1 VINNPDI
8 RYFTLNSGYRKSD
21 NAQVFFKSTLYLFFT
36 PDFDKEKTL
45 ITASDLSLDRGAK
58 NLITASSF
66 TIHPNHKVGL
76 VGSNGCGKS
85 SLFAALL
92 GELSPDAGD
101 LSLPSSWSIATVK
114 QETPSLEQ
122 SALDYVMDGDKEYRQ
137 LEQQLEQAR
146 QNDDGNLEA
155 IIINKIDTIHGYSL
169 PARAGELLHGL
180 GFLQNQLANPV
191 KDFSGGWRMR
201 LNLAQALISRADLL
215 LLDEPTNHLDLDAV
229 IWLQRW
235 LKRFTGTLVLISH
248 DRDFLDTVINQILH
262 IEHQRAKL
270 YSGNY
275 TAFERQRAE
284 HLAQQ
289 DVQFQKQQKEAANLT
304 AFVDRFRAKA
314 SKAKQAQSRLKRL
327 EKLPNLAPAHV
338 DSQFT
343 FNFEQP
349 DNLPYP
355 LLSLTESQCG
365 YNAETIIL
373 NDVGLTLVPGSR
385 IGLLGRNGA
394 GKSTLIKSLA
404 GEIAL
409 LNGERYCAQ
418 ELKIGYF
425 SQHQLEQLHGKS
437 SPVDHILRAKPALGE
452 PQARS
457 FLGKFG
463 FSGDQALD
471 AVINMSGGE
480 KARLVLALI
489 VLEKPQLLL
498 LDEPTNHLD
507 LEMRQAL
514 VMALQDFGGAIILIA
529 HDRFLLESC
538 VDEFYLVANGNVID
552 FNGDIDDYQQWLND
566 DKKQTFTNNKIGNA
580 SNENVNEDKG
590 LDKKQLRQQQAELR
604 KKSAPLRKE
613 SEKLEKKITQWQAE
627 LAQVETLLSDSD
639 IYQAERKKELTT
651 QLKLQANLTGN
662 IEESEML
669 WLEIAEQIEDIMSSN

>member
-1 VINNPDI
+1 MII
-8 RYFTLNSGYRKSD
+8 AT
-21 NAQVFFKSTLYLFFT
+21 
-36 PDFDKEKTL
+36 
-45 ITASDLSLDRGAK
+45 DLSLDRGAK
-58 NLITASSF
+58 NLISASSF

-101 LSLPSSWSIATVK
+101 LNYPSSWSVATVK
-114 QETPSLEQ
+114 QETPSLEE
-122 SALDYVMDGDKEYRQ
+122 SALDYVMDGDKEFRQ

-146 QNDDGNLEA
+146 ENDDGNLEA
-155 IIINKIDTIHGYSL
+155 ILINKIDTIHGYSL

-180 GFLQNQLANPV
+180 GFLQNQLTNPV

-248 DRDFLDTVINQILH
+248 DRDFLDTVIGQILH

-289 DVQFQKQQKEAANLT
+289 EVQYQKQQKEAAHLT

-343 FNFEQP
+343 FSFEEP
-349 DNLPYP
+349 ESLPYP

-365 YNAETIIL
+365 YNTETIIL
-373 NDVGLTLVPGSR
+373 NEVGLTLVPGSR

-425 SQHQLEQLHGKS
+425 SQHQLEQLHMRS
-437 SPVDHILRAKPALGE
+437 SPVDHIIRAKPALGE

-463 FSGDQALD
+463 FSGDQALES
-471 AVINMSGGE
+471 VVNMSGGE

-538 VDEFYLVANGNVID
+538 VDEFYLVANGNVSD
-552 FNGDIDDYQQWLND
+552 FSGDIDDYQQWLND
-566 DKKQTFTNNKIGNA
+566 DKKQSLSNSKMESNANNNII
-580 SNENVNEDKG
+580 DKG

-604 KKSAPLRKE
+604 KKSGPLRKE
-613 SEKLEKKITQWQAE
+613 ADKLEKKIQQWQAE
-627 LAQVETLLSDSD
+627 LAQVEALLSDSD
-639 IYQAERKKELTT
+639 LYQAERKNELTT
-651 QLKLQANLTGN
+651 QLKLQASLKDKV
-662 IEESEML
+662 EENEML
-669 WLEIAEQIEDIMSSN
+669 WLELAEQIEEIMAST

>member
-1 VINNPDI
+1 
-8 RYFTLNSGYRKSD
+8 
-21 NAQVFFKSTLYLFFT
+21 
-36 PDFDKEKTL
+36 L
-45 ITASDLSLDRGAK
+45 IIATDLSLDRGVK
-58 NLITASSF
+58 NLIKSSSF

-92 GELSPDAGD
+92 GELAPDAGD
-101 LSLPSSWSIATVK
+101 LSMPSSWDIATVK

-122 SALDYVMDGDKEYRQ
+122 SALDYVMDGDKEFRQ
-137 LEQQLEQAR
+137 LEQELEQAR
-146 QNDDGNLEA
+146 ASDNGNLEA
-155 IIINKIDTIHGYSL
+155 TIINQIDTINGYSL

-180 GFLQNQLANPV
+180 GFLQSQLANPV

-248 DRDFLDTVINQILH
+248 DRDFLDTVIGQILH

-275 TAFERQRAE
+275 TAFERQRRE

-289 DVQFQKQQKEAANLT
+289 DAQYQKQQKEAAHLT

-327 EKLPNLAPAHV
+327 EKLPDLAPAHV

-343 FNFEQP
+343 FTFEEP
-349 DNLPYP
+349 ESLPYP

-365 YNAETIIL
+365 YPKSDHGEQTIIL

-404 GEIAL
+404 GELAII
-409 LNGERYCAQ
+409 NGERYCAQ
-418 ELKIGYF
+418 ELKVGYF
-425 SQHQLEQLHGKS
+425 SQHQLEQLHPPS

-452 PQARS
+452 PQART

-463 FSGDQALD
+463 FSGDQALSQV
-471 AVINMSGGE
+471 ATMSGGE

-538 VDEFYLVANGNVID
+538 VDEFYLVANGQVSD
-552 FNGDIDDYQQWLND
+552 FSGDIDDYQQWLND
-566 DKKQTFTNNKIGNA
+566 DKKQTLKSVKSAYDGT
-580 SNENVNEDKG
+580 DKG

-613 SEKLEKKITQWQAE
+613 ADKLEKKIHQWQEE
-627 LAQVETLLSDSD
+627 LTKVEALLSDSD
-639 IYQAERKKELTT
+639 IYQAERKTELTT
-651 QLKLQANLTGN
+651 LLKTQAKLKGDIEDNEMEWLELAER
-662 IEESEML
+662 IEEM
-669 WLEIAEQIEDIMSSN
+669 MSVTD

>member
-1 VINNPDI
+1 
-8 RYFTLNSGYRKSD
+8 
-21 NAQVFFKSTLYLFFT
+21 
-36 PDFDKEKTL
+36 L
-45 ITASDLSLDRGAK
+45 ITASELSLDRGAK
-58 NLITASSF
+58 NLIISSSF

-76 VGSNGCGKS
+76 VGANGCGKS

-92 GELSPDAGD
+92 GD
-101 LSLPSSWSIATVK
+101 LSADSGNLSMPASWVIATVK
-114 QETPSLEQ
+114 QETPALSQ
-122 SALDYVMDGDKEYRQ
+122 TALDYVMDGDKEFRQ
-137 LEQQLEQAR
+137 LERELEVAR
-146 QNDDGNLEA
+146 AKDNGIDEA
-155 IIINKIDTIHGYSL
+155 TIINKIDTIHGYSL

-180 GFLQNQLANPV
+180 GFLQEQLDNPV

-248 DRDFLDTVINQILH
+248 DRDFLDDVIGQILH
-262 IEHQRAKL
+262 IEHQQAKL

-275 TAFERQRAE
+275 TSFERQRAE

-289 DVQFQKQQKEAANLT
+289 DAQYQKQQKEVAHLT
-304 AFVDRFRAKA
+304 SFVDRFRAKA

-327 EKLPNLAPAHV
+327 EKLPELAPAHV

-343 FNFEQP
+343 FSFEAP
-349 DNLPYP
+349 ESLPYP
-355 LLSLTESQCG
+355 LLSLKESACG
-365 YNAETIIL
+365 YPQATIL
-373 NDVGLTLVPGSR
+373 KEVDVTLVPGSR

-409 LNGERYCAQ
+409 IQGERYCAQ
-418 ELKIGYF
+418 ELKVGYF
-425 SQHQLEQLHGKS
+425 SQHQLEQLHLSS
-437 SPVDHILRAKPALGE
+437 SPVDHIIRAKRSFGE
-452 PQARS
+452 PQART

-463 FSGDQALD
+463 FSGDQAL
-471 AVINMSGGE
+471 AQVKTMSGGE

-514 VMALQDFGGAIILIA
+514 VLALQEFNGAIILIA
-529 HDRFLLESC
+529 HDRYLLESC
-538 VDEFYLVANGNVID
+538 VDEFYIVANGKVTD

-566 DKKQTFTNNKIGNA
+566 DKKLSMQGAKQI
-580 SNENVNEDKG
+580 NEGIV
-590 LDKKQLRQQQAELR
+590 DKKQLRKEQAELR
-604 KKSAPLRKE
+604 KKTSPLRKQA
-613 SEKLEKKITQWQAE
+613 EKFEKKVHQAQTE
-627 LAQVETLLSDSD
+627 LDKVEVILADSE
-639 IYQAERKKELTT
+639 IYQSQFKIKLTEYLKT
-651 QLKLQANLTGN
+651 QAKLKGE
-662 IEESEML
+662 IEENEMH
-669 WLEIAEQIEDIMSSN
+669 WLELEEQIEEIMSQTSEN

>member
-1 VINNPDI
+1 MILIILVH
-8 RYFTLNSGYRKSD
+8 FTEEL
-21 NAQVFFKSTLYLFFT
+21 
-36 PDFDKEKTL
+36 PL
-45 ITASDLSLDRGAK
+45 ITATDLSLDRGVK
-58 NLITASSF
+58 NLIKSSSF

-92 GELSPDAGD
+92 GDLAPDAGD
-101 LSLPSSWSIATVK
+101 LSMPSSWDIATVK

-122 SALDYVMDGDKEYRQ
+122 SALDYVMDGDKEFRQ
-137 LEQQLEQAR
+137 LEQELEHAR
-146 QNDDGNLEA
+146 ATDNGNLEA
-155 IIINKIDTIHGYSL
+155 TLINKIDTINGYSL

-180 GFLQNQLANPV
+180 GFLQSQLENPV

-248 DRDFLDTVINQILH
+248 DRDFLDTVIGQILH

-275 TAFERQRAE
+275 TAFERQRRE

-289 DVQFQKQQKEAANLT
+289 DAQFQKQQKEAAHLT

-327 EKLPNLAPAHV
+327 EKLPDLAPAHV

-343 FNFEQP
+343 FTFEQP
-349 DNLPYP
+349 ESLPYP
-355 LLSLTESQCG
+355 LLSLDESQCG
-365 YNAETIIL
+365 YPKSDHGEQTIIL
-373 NDVGLTLVPGSR
+373 RGVGLTLVPGSR

-404 GEIAL
+404 GELAL
-409 LNGERYCAQ
+409 INGERYCAQ
-418 ELKIGYF
+418 DLKVGYF
-425 SQHQLEQLHGKS
+425 SQHQLEQLHPPS
-437 SPVDHILRAKPALGE
+437 SPVDHILRAKPVLGD

-457 FLGKFG
+457 FLGRFG
-463 FSGDQALD
+463 FSGDQALSQV
-471 AVINMSGGE
+471 ATMSGGE

-538 VDEFYLVANGNVID
+538 VDEFYLVANGQVSD
-552 FNGDIDDYQQWLND
+552 FSGDIDDYQQWLND
-566 DKKQTFTNNKIGNA
+566 DKKQTLKSVKSVEPST
-580 SNENVNEDKG
+580 DKG

-604 KKSAPLRKE
+604 KKAAPLKKQAD
-613 SEKLEKKITQWQAE
+613 KLEKKIHQWQEE
-627 LAQVETLLSDSD
+627 LTKVEALLSDSD
-639 IYQAERKKELTT
+639 IYQSERKAELTELLKT
-651 QLKLQANLTGN
+651 QAKLKGD
-662 IEESEML
+662 IEENEMD
-669 WLEIAEQIEDIMSSN
+669 WLELAEQIEEIMSVED

>member
-1 VINNPDI
+1 M
-8 RYFTLNSGYRKSD
+8 S
-21 NAQVFFKSTLYLFFT
+21 FFEEVS
-36 PDFDKEKTL
+36 L
-45 ITASDLSLDRGAK
+45 IIATELSLDRGAK
-58 NLITASSF
+58 NLIKSSSF

-92 GELSPDAGD
+92 GELLPDSGD
-101 LSLPSSWSIATVK
+101 LSMPASWDIATVK
-114 QETPSLEQ
+114 QETPSLER
-122 SALDYVMDGDKEYRQ
+122 SAIDYVMDGDKEFRT
-137 LEQQLEQAR
+137 LEQRLEQAR
-146 QNDDGNLEA
+146 IAEDGNLEA
-155 IIINKIDTIHGYSL
+155 TLINKIDTINGYSL

-180 GFLQNQLANPV
+180 GFLQSQLDNPV

-248 DRDFLDTVINQILH
+248 DRDFLDTVIGQIIH

-275 TAFERQRAE
+275 TAFERQRSE

-289 DVQFQKQQKEAANLT
+289 EAQYQKQQKEAAHLT

-327 EKLPNLAPAHV
+327 EKLPDLAPAHI

-343 FNFEQP
+343 FSFASPES
-349 DNLPYP
+349 LPYP
-355 LLSLTESQCG
+355 LLSLSDTDCG
-365 YNAETIIL
+365 YQKSSQEEQSTIL
-373 NDVGLTLVPGSR
+373 ANVNLTLVPGSR

-404 GEIAL
+404 GE
-409 LNGERYCAQ
+409 LNILTGERYCAQ
-418 ELKIGYF
+418 ELSVGYF
-425 SQHQLEQLHGKS
+425 SQHQLEQLHPAS
-437 SPVDHILRAKPALGE
+437 SPVDHILSAKPSLGE
-452 PQARS
+452 PQART

-463 FSGDQALD
+463 FSGDQALSQ
-471 AVINMSGGE
+471 VLTMSGGE

-489 VLEKPQLLL
+489 ILEKPQLLL

-538 VDEFYLVANGNVID
+538 VDEFYLVANGRVTD
-552 FNGDIDDYQQWLND
+552 FVGDIDDYQQWLND
-566 DKKQTFTNNKIGNA
+566 DKKQAIRSNKTLLPT
-580 SNENVNEDKG
+580 SDKVI
-590 LDKKQLRQQQAELR
+590 DKKQLRQQQAELR
-604 KKSAPLRKE
+604 KKTAPLRKKV
-613 SEKLEKKITQWQAE
+613 SKLEQHIQQWQ
-627 LAQVETLLSDSD
+627 LALSEIEKQLSDSD
-639 IYQAERKKELTT
+639 IYLSERKSELTDL
-651 QLKLQANLTGN
+651 LKQQAKLKTDIEDNEMEWLTLSEE
-662 IEESEML
+662 IEEM
-669 WLEIAEQIEDIMSSN
+669 MSIS

>member
-1 VINNPDI
+1 
-8 RYFTLNSGYRKSD
+8 
-21 NAQVFFKSTLYLFFT
+21 
-36 PDFDKEKTL
+36 
-45 ITASDLSLDRGAK
+45 LDRGAK
-58 NLITASSF
+58 NLIKSSSF

-92 GELSPDAGD
+92 GDLAPDSGD
-101 LSLPSSWSIATVK
+101 LSMPTSWDIATVK

-122 SALDYVMDGDKEYRQ
+122 TALDYVMDGDKEFRQ

-146 QNDDGNLEA
+146 ITENGNLEA
-155 IIINKIDTIHGYSL
+155 TLINKIDTINGYSL

-180 GFLQNQLANPV
+180 GFLQSQLNNPV

-248 DRDFLDTVINQILH
+248 DRDFLDTVIGQILH

-289 DVQFQKQQKEAANLT
+289 DAQFQKQQKEAAHLT

-343 FNFEQP
+343 FSFEEP
-349 DNLPYP
+349 DSLPYP
-355 LLSLTESQCG
+355 LLSLSESRCG
-365 YNAETIIL
+365 YAKSDYNEQTIIL
-373 NDVGLTLVPGSR
+373 EDVGLTLVPGSR

-409 LNGERYCAQ
+409 INGERYCAQ

-425 SQHQLEQLHGKS
+425 SQHQLEQLHPPS
-437 SPVDHILRAKPALGE
+437 SPVDHILRAKPSLGE
-452 PQARS
+452 PQART

-463 FSGDQALD
+463 FSGDQALSQ
-471 AVINMSGGE
+471 VETMSGGE

-538 VDEFYLVANGNVID
+538 VDEFYLVANGQVSD

-566 DKKQTFTNNKIGNA
+566 DKKQTVKSTKSIG
-580 SNENVNEDKG
+580 SDSDKG

-604 KKSAPLRKE
+604 KKAAPLKKQAD
-613 SEKLEKKITQWQAE
+613 SLEKKIHQWQEE
-627 LAQVETLLSDSD
+627 LAKVEALLSDSD
-639 IYQAERKKELTT
+639 MYQAERKGELTEL
-651 QLKLQANLTGN
+651 LKSQGCLKSD
-662 IEESEML
+662 IEEKEML
-669 WLEIAEQIEDIMSSN
+669 WFELSEEIEEIMSVVN

>member
-1 VINNPDI
+1 
-8 RYFTLNSGYRKSD
+8 
-21 NAQVFFKSTLYLFFT
+21 
-36 PDFDKEKTL
+36 L
-45 ITASDLSLDRGAK
+45 IIATDLSLDRGAK
-58 NLITASSF
+58 NLIKSSSF

-92 GELSPDAGD
+92 GDLAPDSGD
-101 LSLPSSWSIATVK
+101 LAMPASWDIATVK

-122 SALDYVMDGDKEYRQ
+122 SALDYVMDGDKEFRQ
-137 LEQQLEQAR
+137 LEHELEQAR
-146 QNDDGNLEA
+146 ITDNGNLEA
-155 IIINKIDTIHGYSL
+155 TIINKIDTINGYSL

-180 GFLQNQLANPV
+180 GFLQSQLANPV

-248 DRDFLDTVINQILH
+248 DRDFLDTVIGQILH

-275 TAFERQRAE
+275 TAFERQRRE

-289 DVQFQKQQKEAANLT
+289 DAQFQKQQKEAAHLT

-327 EKLPNLAPAHV
+327 EKLPDLAPAHV

-343 FNFEQP
+343 FSFEQP
-349 DNLPYP
+349 ESLPYP
-355 LLSLTESQCG
+355 LLSLTESECG
-365 YNAETIIL
+365 YPKSDHGEQATIL

-404 GEIAL
+404 GELAI

-418 ELKIGYF
+418 DLKVGYF
-425 SQHQLEQLHGKS
+425 SQHQLEQLHAPS

-452 PQARS
+452 PQART

-463 FSGDQALD
+463 FSGDQALSQ
-471 AVINMSGGE
+471 VSTMSGGE

-538 VDEFYLVANGNVID
+538 VDEFYLVANGRVSD
-552 FNGDIDDYQQWLND
+552 FSGDIDDYQQWLND
-566 DKKQTFTNNKIGNA
+566 DKKQTLKSVKSADSTT
-580 SNENVNEDKG
+580 DKG

-613 SEKLEKKITQWQAE
+613 ADKLEKKIHQWQEE
-627 LAQVETLLSDSD
+627 LAKVETLLSDSD
-639 IYQAERKKELTT
+639 IYQTERKSELTDL
-651 QLKLQANLTGN
+651 LKSQARLKSD
-662 IEESEML
+662 IEENEMD
-669 WLEIAEQIEDIMSSN
+669 WLELAEQIEEMMSVTD

>member
-1 VINNPDI
+1 
-8 RYFTLNSGYRKSD
+8 
-21 NAQVFFKSTLYLFFT
+21 
-36 PDFDKEKTL
+36 
-45 ITASDLSLDRGAK
+45 
-58 NLITASSF
+58 
-66 TIHPNHKVGL
+66 
-76 VGSNGCGKS
+76 
-85 SLFAALL
+85 
-92 GELSPDAGD
+92 
-101 LSLPSSWSIATVK
+101 
-114 QETPSLEQ
+114 
-122 SALDYVMDGDKEYRQ
+122 
-137 LEQQLEQAR
+137 
-146 QNDDGNLEA
+146 
-155 IIINKIDTIHGYSL
+155 
-169 PARAGELLHGL
+169 
-180 GFLQNQLANPV
+180 V

-248 DRDFLDTVINQILH
+248 DRDFLDTVIGQILH

-289 DVQFQKQQKEAANLT
+289 DAQFQKQQKEAAHLT

-343 FNFEQP
+343 FSFEEP
-349 DNLPYP
+349 DSLPYP
-355 LLSLTESQCG
+355 LLSLSESRCG
-365 YNAETIIL
+365 YAKSDYNEQTIIL
-373 NDVGLTLVPGSR
+373 EDVGLTLVPGSR

-409 LNGERYCAQ
+409 INGERYCAQ

-425 SQHQLEQLHGKS
+425 SQHQLEQLHPPS
-437 SPVDHILRAKPALGE
+437 SPVDHILRAKPSLGE
-452 PQARS
+452 PQART

-463 FSGDQALD
+463 FSGDQALSQ
-471 AVINMSGGE
+471 VETMSGGE

-514 VMALQDFGGAIILIA
+514 VMALQNFGGAIILIA

-538 VDEFYLVANGNVID
+538 VDEFYLVANGQVSD

-566 DKKQTFTNNKIGNA
+566 DKKQTVKSTKSIG
-580 SNENVNEDKG
+580 SDSDKG

-604 KKSAPLRKE
+604 KKAAPLKKQAD
-613 SEKLEKKITQWQAE
+613 SLEKKIHQWQEE
-627 LAQVETLLSDSD
+627 LAKVEALLSDSD
-639 IYQAERKKELTT
+639 MYQAERKGELTEL
-651 QLKLQANLTGN
+651 LKSQGCLKSD
-662 IEESEML
+662 IEEKEML
-669 WLEIAEQIEDIMSSN
+669 WFELSEEIEEIMSVVN

>member
-1 VINNPDI
+1 M
-8 RYFTLNSGYRKSD
+8 
-21 NAQVFFKSTLYLFFT
+21 
-36 PDFDKEKTL
+36 

-58 NLITASSF
+58 NLITASNF

-85 SLFAALL
+85 SLFAAFL
-92 GELSPDAGD
+92 GELAPDAGD
-101 LSLPSSWSIATVK
+101 LSIPSSWSIATVK
-114 QETPSLEQ
+114 QETPSLKQ

-137 LEQQLEQAR
+137 LEAQLDEAR
-146 QNDDGNLEA
+146 NNDDGNLEA
-155 IIINKIDTIHGYSL
+155 ILINKIDTINGYSL

-180 GFLQNQLANPV
+180 GFLQNQLTNPV

-262 IEHQRAKL
+262 IEHQHAKL

-289 DVQFQKQQKEAANLT
+289 EVQYQKQQKEAAHLT

-327 EKLPNLAPAHV
+327 EKLHNLAPAHI

-343 FNFEQP
+343 FSFEQP
-349 DNLPYP
+349 ENLPYP
-355 LLSLTESQCG
+355 LLSLAESQCG
-365 YNAETIIL
+365 YNTNTIIL
-373 NDVGLTLVPGSR
+373 NNVGLTLVPGSR

-418 ELKIGYF
+418 ELTIGYF
-425 SQHQLEQLHGKS
+425 SQHQLEQLHSGS
-437 SPVDHILRAKPALGE
+437 SPVDHILRAKPTMGE

-463 FSGDQALD
+463 FSGDQALET
-471 AVINMSGGE
+471 VTNMSGGE

-538 VDEFYLVANGNVID
+538 VDEFYLVANGCVTD
-552 FNGDIDDYQQWLND
+552 FNGDIDDYQQWLNE
-566 DKKQTFTNNKIGNA
+566 DKKQTVSDQK
-580 SNENVNEDKG
+580 NEHNRTENMTTDKG

-613 SEKLEKKITQWQAE
+613 SDKLEKQIHVWQTE
-627 LAQVETLLSDSD
+627 LAKVEALLGDSE
-639 IYQAERKKELTT
+639 IYQADRKSELTT
-651 QLKLQANLTGN
+651 QLKRQASLKDN

-669 WLEIAEQIEDIMSSN
+669 WLEIAEQIEEIMASM

>member
-1 VINNPDI
+1 MGIISASLCHFPEEI
-8 RYFTLNSGYRKSD
+8 
-21 NAQVFFKSTLYLFFT
+21 
-36 PDFDKEKTL
+36 PL
-45 ITASDLSLDRGAK
+45 IIATDLSLDRGAK
-58 NLITASSF
+58 NLIKSSSF

-92 GELSPDAGD
+92 GDLSPDSGD
-101 LSLPSSWSIATVK
+101 LALPTSWDIATVR

-122 SALDYVMDGDKEYRQ
+122 TALDYVMDGDKEFRQ
-137 LEQQLEQAR
+137 LEHELEQAR
-146 QNDDGNLEA
+146 IMDNGNLEA
-155 IIINKIDTIHGYSL
+155 TIINKIDTISGYSL

-180 GFLQNQLANPV
+180 GFLQSQLDNPV

-248 DRDFLDTVINQILH
+248 DRDFLDTVIGQILH

-275 TAFERQRAE
+275 TAFERQRRE

-289 DVQFQKQQKEAANLT
+289 DAQFQKQQKEAAHLT

-327 EKLPNLAPAHV
+327 EKLPDLAPAHV

-343 FNFEQP
+343 FSFAEP
-349 DNLPYP
+349 ESLPYP
-355 LLSLTESQCG
+355 LLSLDKSQCG
-365 YNAETIIL
+365 YPKSDHGEQAIIL
-373 NDVGLTLVPGSR
+373 DDVGLTLIPGSR

-404 GEIAL
+404 GELAL
-409 LNGERYCAQ
+409 LGGERYCAQ
-418 ELKIGYF
+418 DLTVGYF
-425 SQHQLEQLHGKS
+425 SQHQLEQLHAPS

-452 PQARS
+452 PQART

-463 FSGDQALD
+463 FSGDQALSQ
-471 AVINMSGGE
+471 VSTMSGGE

-538 VDEFYLVANGNVID
+538 VDEFYLVANGRVSD
-552 FNGDIDDYQQWLND
+552 FSGDIDDYQQWLND
-566 DKKQTFTNNKIGNA
+566 DKKQAIKSIKTDQQSG
-580 SNENVNEDKG
+580 DKG

-604 KKSAPLRKE
+604 KKSAPMRKE
-613 SEKLEKKITQWQAE
+613 ADKLEKKVHQWQEE
-627 LAQVETLLSDSD
+627 LTKIEALLSDSD
-639 IYQAERKKELTT
+639 IYQSERKAELTDL
-651 QLKLQANLTGN
+651 LKKQANLKGD
-662 IEESEML
+662 IEENEML
-669 WLEIAEQIEDIMSSN
+669 WLELAEQIEEMMSVTD

>member
-1 VINNPDI
+1 MGIISVSLCHFIEELP
-8 RYFTLNSGYRKSD
+8 
-21 NAQVFFKSTLYLFFT
+21 
-36 PDFDKEKTL
+36 L
-45 ITASDLSLDRGAK
+45 IIATDLSLDRGAK
-58 NLITASSF
+58 NLIKSSSF

-92 GELSPDAGD
+92 GELQPDSGD
-101 LSLPSSWSIATVK
+101 LAMPSSWDIATVK

-122 SALDYVMDGDKEYRQ
+122 SALDYVMDGDTEFRQ
-137 LEQQLEQAR
+137 LEHDLEQSR
-146 QNDDGNLEA
+146 IMDDGNLEA
-155 IIINKIDTIHGYSL
+155 TIINKIDTINGYSL

-180 GFLQNQLANPV
+180 GFLQSQLSNPV

-248 DRDFLDTVINQILH
+248 DRDFLDTVIGQILH

-275 TAFERQRAE
+275 TAFERQRRE

-289 DVQFQKQQKEAANLT
+289 DAQYQKQQKEAAHLT

-327 EKLPNLAPAHV
+327 EKLPDLAPAHV

-343 FNFEQP
+343 FSFAEP
-349 DNLPYP
+349 ESLPYP
-355 LLSLTESQCG
+355 LLSLNESQCG
-365 YNAETIIL
+365 YPKSDHGEQAIIL
-373 NDVGLTLVPGSR
+373 DDVGLTLVPGSR

-404 GEIAL
+404 GELAL
-409 LNGERYCAQ
+409 LGGERYCAQ
-418 ELKIGYF
+418 DLKVGYF
-425 SQHQLEQLHGKS
+425 SQHQLEQLHAPS

-452 PQARS
+452 PQART

-463 FSGDQALD
+463 FSGDQALSQV
-471 AVINMSGGE
+471 ATMSGGE

-538 VDEFYLVANGNVID
+538 VDEFYLVANGRVSD
-552 FNGDIDDYQQWLND
+552 FSGDIDDYQQWLND
-566 DKKQTFTNNKIGNA
+566 DKKQAVKSIKTEQQTA
-580 SNENVNEDKG
+580 DKG

-604 KKSAPLRKE
+604 KKSGPLRKE
-613 SEKLEKKITQWQAE
+613 ADKLEKKINNWQEEMTAI
-627 LAQVETLLSDSD
+627 ETLLSDTD
-639 IYQAERKKELTT
+639 LYQAERKTELTDL
-651 QLKLQANLTGN
+651 LKKQAELKSN
-662 IEESEML
+662 IEENEMV
-669 WLEIAEQIEDIMSSN
+669 WLELAEEIEEMMSVSD

>member
-1 VINNPDI
+1 M
-8 RYFTLNSGYRKSD
+8 
-21 NAQVFFKSTLYLFFT
+21 
-36 PDFDKEKTL
+36 
-45 ITASDLSLDRGAK
+45 ITATDLGLDRGAK
-58 NLITASSF
+58 NLISASSF

-92 GELSPDAGD
+92 GELSPDAGN
-101 LSLPSSWSIATVK
+101 LSLPSSWAIATVK
-114 QETPSLEQ
+114 QETPALGQ
-122 SALDYVMDGDKEYRQ
+122 SALDYVMDGDKEFRQ
-137 LEQQLEQAR
+137 LEQKLDQAR
-146 QNDDGNLEA
+146 VNDDGNLEA
-155 IIINKIDTIHGYSL
+155 ILINEIDAINGYSL

-180 GFLQNQLANPV
+180 GFLQSQLASPV

-235 LKRFTGTLVLISH
+235 LKGFIGTLVLISH
-248 DRDFLDTVINQILH
+248 DRDFLDTVIGQILH
-262 IEHQRAKL
+262 IEHKKAKL

-275 TAFERQRAE
+275 TAFERQRRE

-289 DVQFQKQQKEAANLT
+289 DAQYQKQQKEAAHLT

-327 EKLPNLAPAHV
+327 EKLPDLAPAHV

-343 FNFEQP
+343 FNFETP
-349 DNLPYP
+349 ESLPYP
-355 LLSLTESQCG
+355 LLSLKETQCG
-365 YNAETIIL
+365 YAGNSNEPTIIL
-373 NDVGLTLVPGSR
+373 NGVSLTLVPGSR

-404 GEIAL
+404 GELEIL
-409 LNGERYCAQ
+409 QGERYCAQ
-418 ELKIGYF
+418 ELKVGYF
-425 SQHQLEQLHGKS
+425 SQHQLEQLHLSS

-452 PQARS
+452 PQART

-463 FSGDQALD
+463 FSGDQALEQV
-471 AVINMSGGE
+471 ANMSGGE

-514 VMALQDFGGAIILIA
+514 VMALQDFEGAIILIA
-529 HDRFLLESC
+529 HDRYLLESC
-538 VDEFYLVANGNVID
+538 VDEFYLVANGLVSD
-552 FNGDIDDYQQWLND
+552 FDGDIDDYQQWLND
-566 DKKQTFTNNKIGNA
+566 DKKQAFTDSKNSQNDGQ
-580 SNENVNEDKG
+580 DKA

-604 KKSAPLRKE
+604 KKSAPLKKQAD
-613 SEKLEKKITQWQAE
+613 KLEKQINQWQTS
-627 LAQVETLLSDSD
+627 LTKVEALLGDSD
-639 IYQAERKKELTT
+639 IYQSENKKELTKL
-651 QLKLQANLTGN
+651 LKEQGGLKND
-662 IEESEML
+662 IEAHEML
-669 WLEIAEQIEDIMSSN
+669 WLELAEQIEEMMSADS

>member
-1 VINNPDI
+1 M
-8 RYFTLNSGYRKSD
+8 NSTHRKSD

>member
-1 VINNPDI
+1 M
-8 RYFTLNSGYRKSD
+8 
-21 NAQVFFKSTLYLFFT
+21 
-36 PDFDKEKTL
+36 
-45 ITASDLSLDRGAK
+45 ITADLSLDRGAK

-85 SLFAALL
+85 SLFAAFL
-92 GELSPDAGD
+92 GELAPDAGD
-101 LSLPSSWSIATVK
+101 LSIPSSWSIATVK

-137 LEQQLEQAR
+137 LEAQLDEAR

-155 IIINKIDTIHGYSL
+155 ILINKIDTINGYSL

-180 GFLQNQLANPV
+180 GFLQNQLNNPV

-262 IEHQRAKL
+262 IEHQHAKL

-289 DVQFQKQQKEAANLT
+289 EVQYQKQQKEAAHLT

-327 EKLPNLAPAHV
+327 EKLPNLAPAHI

-343 FNFEQP
+343 FSFEEP
-349 DNLPYP
+349 ESLPYP

-365 YNAETIIL
+365 YNTDTIIL

-385 IGLLGRNGA
+385 IGLLGRNG

-409 LNGERYCAQ
+409 LNGARYCAQ
-418 ELKIGYF
+418 ELTIGYF
-425 SQHQLEQLHGKS
+425 SQHQLEQLHSGS
-437 SPVDHILRAKPALGE
+437 SPVDHILRAKPAMGE
-452 PQARS
+452 PNARS

-463 FSGDQALD
+463 FSGDQALET
-471 AVINMSGGE
+471 VTNMSGGE

-538 VDEFYLVANGNVID
+538 VDEFYLVANGRVTD
-552 FNGDIDDYQQWLND
+552 FNGDIDDYQQWLNE
-566 DKKQTFTNNKIGNA
+566 DKKQTVSNQKNESSSTNNVI
-580 SNENVNEDKG
+580 VDKG

-613 SEKLEKKITQWQAE
+613 SDKLEKQIHVWQTE
-627 LAQVETLLSDSD
+627 LAKVEALLSDSE
-639 IYQAERKKELTT
+639 IYQADRKSELTT
-651 QLKLQANLTGN
+651 QLKLQANLKDN

-669 WLEIAEQIEDIMSSN
+669 WLEIAEKIEEIMASI

>member
-1 VINNPDI
+1 
-8 RYFTLNSGYRKSD
+8 
-21 NAQVFFKSTLYLFFT
+21 
-36 PDFDKEKTL
+36 
-45 ITASDLSLDRGAK
+45 
-58 NLITASSF
+58 
-66 TIHPNHKVGL
+66 
-76 VGSNGCGKS
+76 
-85 SLFAALL
+85 
-92 GELSPDAGD
+92 
-101 LSLPSSWSIATVK
+101 
-114 QETPSLEQ
+114 
-122 SALDYVMDGDKEYRQ
+122 
-137 LEQQLEQAR
+137 
-146 QNDDGNLEA
+146 
-155 IIINKIDTIHGYSL
+155 
-169 PARAGELLHGL
+169 
-180 GFLQNQLANPV
+180 
-191 KDFSGGWRMR
+191 
-201 LNLAQALISRADLL
+201 
-215 LLDEPTNHLDLDAV
+215 
-229 IWLQRW
+229 
-235 LKRFTGTLVLISH
+235 
-248 DRDFLDTVINQILH
+248 VINQILH

-275 TAFERQRAE
+275 SSFERQRAE

-365 YNAETIIL
+365 YSTEAIIL

-409 LNGERYCAQ
+409 LNGERSCAQ

-425 SQHQLEQLHGKS
+425 SQHQLEQLHGSS

-463 FSGDQALD
+463 FSGDQALE

-538 VDEFYLVANGNVID
+538 VDEFYLVANGSVID

-566 DKKQTFTNNKIGNA
+566 DKKQTFTNNKIENT
-580 SNENVNEDKG
+580 SNDSDNEDKG

-604 KKSAPLRKE
+604 KKSGPLRKE
-613 SEKLEKKITQWQAE
+613 SDKLEKQIAQWQKE
-627 LAQVETLLSDSD
+627 LEQVEALLSDSD
-639 IYQAERKKELTT
+639 IYQTERKKELTT
-651 QLKLQANLTGN
+651 QLKLQANLKDN
-662 IEESEML
+662 IEEHEML
-669 WLEIAEQIEDIMSSN
+669 WLEIAEKIEEIMSSN

>member
-1 VINNPDI
+1 MII
-8 RYFTLNSGYRKSD
+8 AT
-21 NAQVFFKSTLYLFFT
+21 
-36 PDFDKEKTL
+36 
-45 ITASDLSLDRGAK
+45 DLSLDRGAK

-92 GELSPDAGD
+92 GELSPDSGD
-101 LSLPSSWSIATVK
+101 LNLPSAWSIATVK
-114 QETPSLEQ
+114 QETPSLAQ
-122 SALDYVMDGDKEYRQ
+122 SALDYVMDGDKEFRQ
-137 LEQQLEQAR
+137 LEQQLTQAR
-146 QNDDGNLEA
+146 INNDGNLEA

-180 GFLQNQLANPV
+180 GFLQNQLAHPV

-248 DRDFLDTVINQILH
+248 DRDFLDTVIGQILH
-262 IEHQRAKL
+262 IEHNHAKL

-289 DVQFQKQQKEAANLT
+289 DVQYQKQQKEAAHLT

-343 FNFEQP
+343 FCFEP
-349 DNLPYP
+349 PESLPYP

-365 YNAETIIL
+365 YNADTIIL
-373 NDVGLTLVPGSR
+373 NEVGLTLVPGSR

-425 SQHQLEQLHGKS
+425 SQHQLEQLHSDS
-437 SPVDHILRAKPALGE
+437 SPVEHILRAKPLLSE

-463 FSGDQALD
+463 FSGDQALA
-471 AVINMSGGE
+471 AVNTMSGGE

-538 VDEFYLVANGNVID
+538 VDEFYLVANGHVSD
-552 FNGDIDDYQQWLND
+552 FSGDIDDYQQWLNE
-566 DKKQTFTNNKIGNA
+566 DKKQSLSNHKDDNNNINNLA
-580 SNENVNEDKG
+580 DKG

-604 KKSAPLRKE
+604 KQSAPLRKE
-613 SEKLEKKITQWQAE
+613 ADKLEKKIHQWQAE
-627 LAQVETLLSDSD
+627 LAQVEALLSDSD
-639 IYQAERKKELTT
+639 IYQAERKSELTT
-651 QLKLQANLTGN
+651 QLKLQANLKEKVEDN
-662 IEESEML
+662 EML
-669 WLEIAEQIEDIMSSN
+669 WLELAEQIEDIMASTN

>member
-1 VINNPDI
+1 VGII
-8 RYFTLNSGYRKSD
+8 CISLCHFLEEIS
-21 NAQVFFKSTLYLFFT
+21 
-36 PDFDKEKTL
+36 L
-45 ITASDLSLDRGAK
+45 IIATELSLDRGAK
-58 NLITASSF
+58 NLIKSSSF

-92 GELSPDAGD
+92 GDLSPDSGNLA
-101 LSLPSSWSIATVK
+101 LPSNWDIATVR

-122 SALDYVMDGDKEYRQ
+122 SALDYVMDGDKEFRQ
-137 LEQQLEQAR
+137 FEQQLEQAR
-146 QNDDGNLEA
+146 IADNGNLEA
-155 IIINKIDTIHGYSL
+155 ILINKIDTISGYSL

-180 GFLQNQLANPV
+180 GFLQSQLDNPV

-248 DRDFLDTVINQILH
+248 DRDFLDTVIGQILH

-275 TAFERQRAE
+275 TAFERQRRE

-289 DVQFQKQQKEAANLT
+289 DAQFQKQQKEAAHLT

-327 EKLPNLAPAHV
+327 EKLPDLAPAHV
-338 DSQFT
+338 DSQFS
-343 FNFEQP
+343 FSFAKPES
-349 DNLPYP
+349 LPYP
-355 LLSLTESQCG
+355 LLSLKESQCG
-365 YNAETIIL
+365 YPKSDHGEQAMIL
-373 NDVGLTLVPGSR
+373 DSVGLTLIPGSR

-404 GEIAL
+404 GELSL
-409 LNGERYCAQ
+409 LGGERYCAQ
-418 ELKIGYF
+418 ELTVGYF
-425 SQHQLEQLHGKS
+425 SQHQLEQLHAPS

-452 PQARS
+452 PQART

-463 FSGDQALD
+463 FSGDQALSQ
-471 AVINMSGGE
+471 VSTMSGGE

-538 VDEFYLVANGNVID
+538 VDEFYLVANGQVSD
-552 FNGDIDDYQQWLND
+552 FSGDIDDYQQWLND
-566 DKKQTFTNNKIGNA
+566 DKKQAIKSIKTDQQNA
-580 SNENVNEDKG
+580 DKG

-613 SEKLEKKITQWQAE
+613 ADRLEKNVHVWQEALTKLEA
-627 LAQVETLLSDSD
+627 LLSDSD
-639 IYQAERKKELTT
+639 LYQAERKAELTDLIKK
-651 QLKLQANLTGN
+651 QAKLKGD
-662 IEESEML
+662 IEENEML
-669 WLEIAEQIEDIMSSN
+669 WLELAEQIEEMMSVAD

>member
-1 VINNPDI
+1 M
-8 RYFTLNSGYRKSD
+8 
-21 NAQVFFKSTLYLFFT
+21 
-36 PDFDKEKTL
+36 
-45 ITASDLSLDRGAK
+45 ITASELSLDRGSK

-85 SLFAALL
+85 SIFAALL
-92 GELSPDAGD
+92 GELSPDKGD
-101 LSLPSSWSIATVK
+101 ISLPSSWTIATVK

-122 SALDYVMDGDKEYRQ
+122 SALDYVMDGDKEFRQ

-155 IIINKIDTIHGYSL
+155 ILINKIDTINGYSL

-289 DVQFQKQQKEAANLT
+289 EVQYQKQQKEAAHLT

-343 FNFEQP
+343 FSFEQP
-349 DNLPYP
+349 DSLPYP

-365 YNAETIIL
+365 YNNETIIL
-373 NDVGLTLVPGSR
+373 NEVGLTLVPGSR

-409 LNGERYCAQ
+409 INGERYCAQ

-425 SQHQLEQLHGKS
+425 SQHQLEQLHPAS
-437 SPVDHILRAKPALGE
+437 SPVDHIIRAKPAIGE

-463 FSGDQALD
+463 FSGDQALES
-471 AVINMSGGE
+471 VTNMSGGE

-514 VMALQDFGGAIILIA
+514 VLALQDFGGAIILIA

-538 VDEFYLVANGNVID
+538 VDEFYLVANGHVAD
-552 FNGDIDDYQQWLND
+552 FSGDIDDYQQWLND
-566 DKKQTFTNNKIGNA
+566 DKKQTLSNNKND
-580 SNENVNEDKG
+580 ENNTTDKG

-613 SEKLEKKITQWQAE
+613 SEKLEKKIHQWQAE
-627 LAQVETLLSDSD
+627 LEQVETILSDSD
-639 IYQAERKKELTT
+639 IYQNERKNELTT
-651 QLKLQANLTGN
+651 QLKLQASLKDS

-669 WLEIAEQIEDIMSSN
+669 WLELAEEIETIMSSS

>member
-1 VINNPDI
+1 
-8 RYFTLNSGYRKSD
+8 
-21 NAQVFFKSTLYLFFT
+21 
-36 PDFDKEKTL
+36 L
-45 ITASDLSLDRGAK
+45 ITATDLSLDRGAK
-58 NLITASSF
+58 NLIKASSF

-92 GELSPDAGD
+92 GDLSPDAGD
-101 LSLPSSWSIATVK
+101 LSMPSSWDLATVK
-114 QETPSLEQ
+114 QETPSLTQ
-122 SALDYVMDGDKEYRQ
+122 SALDYVMDGDKEFRQ

-146 QNDDGNLEA
+146 SKDDGNLEA
-155 IIINKIDTIHGYSL
+155 ILINKIDVIHGYSL

-180 GFLQNQLANPV
+180 GFLQSQLDKPV

-248 DRDFLDTVINQILH
+248 DRDFLDTVVGQILH

-289 DVQFQKQQKEAANLT
+289 DVQYQKQKKEAAHLT

-327 EKLPNLAPAHV
+327 EKLPDLAPAHV

-343 FNFEQP
+343 FSFEQP
-349 DNLPYP
+349 ESLPYP

-365 YNAETIIL
+365 YGSDTIIL
-373 NDVGLTLVPGSR
+373 ADVGLTLVPGSR

-404 GEIAL
+404 GDITL

-425 SQHQLEQLHGKS
+425 SQHQLEQLHFGS
-437 SPVDHILRAKPALGE
+437 SPVDHIIRAKPALGE

-463 FSGDQALD
+463 FSGDQALATVD
-471 AVINMSGGE
+471 TMSGGE

-514 VMALQDFGGAIILIA
+514 VLALQDFSGAIILIA

-538 VDEFYLVANGNVID
+538 VDEFYLVANGKVSD
-552 FNGDIDDYQQWLND
+552 FNGDIDDYQQWLNE
-566 DKKQTFTNNKIGNA
+566 DKKQAFN
-580 SNENVNEDKG
+580 SNRSSSSTADKG

-604 KKSAPLRKE
+604 KKSAPLRK
-613 SEKLEKKITQWQAE
+613 KADLLEKKIHQWQTE
-627 LAQVETLLSDSD
+627 LASVEVLLSDTE
-639 IYQAERKKELTT
+639 IYQSDRKNELTEH
-651 QLKLQANLTGN
+651 LKRQGSLKDTL
-662 IEESEML
+662 EENEIL
-669 WLEIAEQIEDIMSSN
+669 WLELAEQIEDIMAATD

>member
-1 VINNPDI
+1 M
-8 RYFTLNSGYRKSD
+8 
-21 NAQVFFKSTLYLFFT
+21 
-36 PDFDKEKTL
+36 
-45 ITASDLSLDRGAK
+45 ITATDLSLDRGAK

-92 GELSPDAGD
+92 GELSPDAGN
-101 LSLPSSWSIATVK
+101 LSMPSSWEIATVK

-122 SALDYVMDGDKEYRQ
+122 SALDYVMDGDKEFRR

-146 QNDDGNLEA
+146 INDDGNLEA
-155 IIINKIDTIHGYSL
+155 TLINKIDTINGYSL

-248 DRDFLDTVINQILH
+248 DRDFLDTVIGQILH

-275 TAFERQRAE
+275 TSFERQRRE

-289 DVQFQKQQKEAANLT
+289 DAQYQKQQKEAAHLT

-327 EKLPNLAPAHV
+327 EKLPDLAPAHV

-343 FNFEQP
+343 FSFEQP
-349 DNLPYP
+349 DSLPYP

-365 YNAETIIL
+365 YNAQNIIL

-409 LNGERYCAQ
+409 LNGQRYCAQ

-425 SQHQLEQLHGKS
+425 SQHQLEQLHSGS
-437 SPVDHILRAKPALGE
+437 SPVDHVIRAQPTLGE

-463 FSGDQALD
+463 FSGDQALES
-471 AVINMSGGE
+471 VNTMSGGE

-538 VDEFYLVANGNVID
+538 VDEFYLVANGQVSD
-552 FNGDIDDYQQWLND
+552 FSGDIDDYQQWLNE
-566 DKKQTFTNNKIGNA
+566 DKKQAVSNNK
-580 SNENVNEDKG
+580 SNVNTENKG
-590 LDKKQLRQQQAELR
+590 VDKKQLRQQQAELR

-613 SEKLEKKITQWQAE
+613 ADQLEKKIHQWQDE
-627 LAQVETLLSDSD
+627 LTQVETLLSDSD
-639 IYQAERKKELTT
+639 IYQAERKNELTI
-651 QLKLQANLTGN
+651 QLKLQASLKDKVEDN
-662 IEESEML
+662 EML
-669 WLEIAEQIEDIMSSN
+669 WLELAEQIEDIMTSAS

>member
-1 VINNPDI
+1 M
-8 RYFTLNSGYRKSD
+8 
-21 NAQVFFKSTLYLFFT
+21 
-36 PDFDKEKTL
+36 
-45 ITASDLSLDRGAK
+45 ITATDLSLDRGAK
-58 NLITASSF
+58 NLIKSSSF

-92 GELSPDAGD
+92 GDLAPDSGD
-101 LSLPSSWSIATVK
+101 LSMPASWDIATVK

-122 SALDYVMDGDKEYRQ
+122 TALDYVMDGDKEFRQ

-146 QNDDGNLEA
+146 ITENGNLEA
-155 IIINKIDTIHGYSL
+155 TIINKIDTINGYSL

-180 GFLQNQLANPV
+180 GFLQSQLENPV

-248 DRDFLDTVINQILH
+248 DRDFLDTVIGQILH

-289 DVQFQKQQKEAANLT
+289 DAQFQKQQKEAAHLT

-338 DSQFT
+338 DTQFT
-343 FNFEQP
+343 FSFEEP
-349 DNLPYP
+349 ESLPYP
-355 LLSLTESQCG
+355 LLSLSESQCG
-365 YNAETIIL
+365 YPKSKYGEQTIIL
-373 NDVGLTLVPGSR
+373 EDVGLTLVPGSR

-404 GEIAL
+404 GEITL
-409 LNGERYCAQ
+409 INGERYCAQ

-425 SQHQLEQLHGKS
+425 SQHQLEQLHPPS
-437 SPVDHILRAKPALGE
+437 SPVDHILRAKPVLGE
-452 PQARS
+452 PQART

-463 FSGDQALD
+463 FSGDQALSQ
-471 AVINMSGGE
+471 VETMSGGE

-538 VDEFYLVANGNVID
+538 VDEFYLVANGQVSD
-552 FNGDIDDYQQWLND
+552 FSGDIDDYQQWLND
-566 DKKQTFTNNKIGNA
+566 DKKQTIKSVKGTDPN
-580 SNENVNEDKG
+580 SDKG

-604 KKSAPLRKE
+604 KKAAPLKKQA
-613 SEKLEKKITQWQAE
+613 EKLEKKIHQWQDE
-627 LAQVETLLSDSD
+627 LAKVEALLGNSDM
-639 IYQAERKKELTT
+639 YQAERKSELTEL
-651 QLKLQANLTGN
+651 LKSQGCLKSD
-662 IEESEML
+662 IEENEMHWFEL
-669 WLEIAEQIEDIMSSN
+669 AEQIEEIMSVDS